1 MSEATPLAPVVDA
14 AWVAAHP
21 EVTRADVRWYLDGR
35 SGLDAY
41 RHAHLPGAVFVDLE
55 QWLAGPPSA
64 ARGRH
69 PLPEPAV
76 FARGMSSRGIGDHDQ
91 VVAYDD
97 AGGVIAA
104 RLVWMLRVT
113 GHAAAFLD
121 GGLAA
126 WGGTLESG
134 EVEREAAAFGVREW
148 PADAL
153 ADIDDALDAGGVV
166 VDARDAARY
175 RGESEPIDPR
185 AGHVP
190 GARSLPCRDHL
201 RADGRLTSPE
211 EIRRRFAEVGVHDA
225 ARMVSYCGSGVTACH
240 NLLVAE
246 WVGLGRGRLFPGSWS
261 QYSATDLPAAQGD
274 EPSGTPSGSDEG
286 PVLEP

>member
-1 MSEATPLAPVVDA
+1 MSEAPPLPPVVDV
-14 AWVAAHP
+14 AWVVAHP
-21 EVTRADVRWYLDGR
+21 EVILADARWYLDGR

-41 RHAHLPGAVFVDLE
+41 RRAHLPGAVFVDLE
-55 QWLAGPPSA
+55 QWLAAPAST

-69 PLPEPAV
+69 PLPDPAV
-76 FARGMSSRGIGDHDQ
+76 FARGMGSRGIGEEDR

-126 WGGTLESG
+126 WDGPLESG
-134 EVEREAAAFGVREW
+134 EVGRGPAHFVARPW
-148 PADAL
+148 PASAL
-153 ADIDDALDAGGVV
+153 ADLEDALDADAVV

-175 RGESEPIDPR
+175 RGETEPIDSR

-201 RADGRLTSPE
+201 RPDGRLVAPE

-225 ARMVSYCGSGVTACH
+225 ARLVSYCGSGVTACH
-240 NLLVAE
+240 NLLLAE

-274 EPSGTPSGSDEG
+274 EP
-286 PVLEP
+286 

>member
-1 MSEATPLAPVVDA
+1 VSEAASFAPVVDV
-14 AWVAAHP
+14 AWVVAHP
-21 EVTRADVRWYLDGR
+21 AVVLADARGYLDGR
-35 SGLDAY
+35 SGRDAY
-41 RHAHLPGAVFVDLE
+41 RRAHLPGAVFVELE
-55 QWLAGPPSA
+55 ECLAAPASA

-76 FARGMSSRGIGDHDQ
+76 FARGMSSRGIGDDDR

-113 GHAAAFLD
+113 GHAAAILD
-121 GGLAA
+121 GGMAA
-126 WGGTLESG
+126 WDGPRESG
-134 EVEREAAAFGVREW
+134 EVVREPATFAVRAW
-148 PADAL
+148 PDRAL
-153 ADIDDALDAGGVV
+153 ADIDDVLDDDAVV
-166 VDARDAARY
+166 VDARDASRY

-201 RADGRLTSPE
+201 GPDGRLVAPD
-211 EIRRRFAEVGVHDA
+211 EIRRRFLEVGVHDA
-225 ARMVSYCGSGVTACH
+225 ARLVSYCGSGVTACH
-240 NLLVAE
+240 NLLLAE

-261 QYSATDLPAAQGD
+261 QYSATDLPAARGD
-274 EPSGTPSGSDEG
+274 AARAPSGGREG
-286 PVLEP
+286 PALER